1 MSDAGSNLPDFKA
14 VQLDFAAHI
23 RNPDVNPAPADIE
36 PRRMKIYI
44 ELFYNNIKSFLDS
57 AFPIA
62 REVVGEE
69 LWRVLVREFVYRHP
83 SESPYFL
90 QISEEFLTFLNHQ
103 TSMDLPDFLLE
114 LCHYEWVELSLD
126 VAIDTTPD
134 CALLAPEPDAPDF
147 LMGELLISSLV
158 RALVYRYPVH
168 EIGLANQPRVP
179 PQTPT
184 YLLVYRNAHEQV
196 RFVVSNP
203 VTHRLLALL
212 EQGTAKQVLSTIYDE
227 LQSAGRQVTLT
238 QMFDQGRQTL
248 LHLFELGI
256 IRGEIA

>member
-23 RNPDVNPAPADIE
+23 RNPDVNPAPVDIE

-62 REVVGEE
+62 REVVGED
-69 LWRVLVREFVYRHP
+69 LWRVLVREFVHRHP

-90 QISEEFLTFLNHQ
+90 QISQEFLTFLNHQ
-103 TSMDLPDFLLE
+103 TSMELPDFLLE

-126 VAIDTTPD
+126 VAIDTTPE
-134 CALLAPEPDAPDF
+134 CALATPDPDKPDF
-147 LMGELLISSLV
+147 LMGELLVSSLV
-158 RALVYRYPVH
+158 RALVYKYPVH
-168 EIGLANQPRVP
+168 ELGIANQPRVAP
-179 PQTPT
+179 DVHT
-184 YLLVYRNAHEQV
+184 YLLVYRNDQEQV
-196 RFVVSNP
+196 RFVVSSP

-212 EQGTAKQVLSTIYDE
+212 EQGTAKQALSVISDE
-227 LQSAGRQVTLT
+227 LRSAGRQVTLT
-238 QMFDQGRQTL
+238 QMVDQGRQTL
-248 LHLFELGI
+248 LHFFELGI
-256 IRGEIA
+256 IRGEIV